1 MSFCIVVALFDMKSI
16 AHMISHLRIL
26 QWSDSAALDVIHH
39 ILSNL
44 RPDASCLFVGSYRS
58 NKVSS
63 DHAIFGL
70 MHDLEA
76 GKVTTQKLMLEGI
89 KCEDLNTLISDAL
102 CVFPRNTRR
111 LSTLVH
117 EKTEGSKS

>member
-1 MSFCIVVALFDMKSI
+1 MHEMHFN
-16 AHMISHLRIL
+16 R
-26 QWSDSAALDVIHH
+26 VIIDEVH
-39 ILSNL
+39 
-44 RPDASCLFVGSYRS
+44 S

-63 DHAIFGL
+63 DHAIFSL

-117 EKTEGSKS
+117 EKTEGSKSWQLI